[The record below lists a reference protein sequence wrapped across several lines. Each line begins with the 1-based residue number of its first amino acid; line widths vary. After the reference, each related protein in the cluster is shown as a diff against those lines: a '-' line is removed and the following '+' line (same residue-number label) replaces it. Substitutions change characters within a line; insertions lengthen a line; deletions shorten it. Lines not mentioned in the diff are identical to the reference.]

1 VPPETS
7 RTFRQLR
14 FERPEGATELLLV
27 RHGESAPADI
37 DSPFALVQGRGDPE
51 LSPEGRA
58 QAEALAERLGDWPIS
73 AIYTTPLRRTAETA
87 APLARRLGIDPIVDP
102 GLIEVHMGEWEGG
115 RYRQK
120 ITERDPLALRIF
132 AEGRFDVVP
141 GAESNASIIERAN
154 AAVRR
159 IVAAHPG
166 AIVVVVS
173 HVVVISALLSQAI
186 GAPTFAFVTGDNS
199 SISRL
204 VIDGETWTM
213 RGYNDTAHLE
223 GR

>member
-1 VPPETS
+1 VAPETS

-14 FERPEGATELLLV
+14 FERPEGATELLLI

-37 DSPFALVQGRGDPE
+37 NSPFALVRGRGDPE
-51 LSPEGRA
+51 LSPDGRA
-58 QAEALAERLGDWPIS
+58 QAEALGNRLADWPVA

-87 APLARRLGIDPIVDP
+87 APLARRLGLEPIVDP
-102 GLIEVHMGEWEGG
+102 DLIEVQMGEWEGG
-115 RYRQK
+115 LYRQK

-132 AEGRFDVVP
+132 SEGRFDVVP

-154 AAVRR
+154 AAVDR
-159 IVAAHPG
+159 IVTAHPG
-166 AIVVVVS
+166 TIVVVVS

-186 GAPTFAFVTGDNS
+186 GAPTFAFVTGDNC

-204 VIDGETWTM
+204 VVDGKTWTM

-223 GR
+223 GH